1 MLRYLIFILKRIS
14 LAIVL
19 EECVSIGRF
28 CDLGPLVFSG
38 LTTSHLL
45 SFLFSSFYWRGP
57 AVLHLITVLTHFGGP
72 MNWHLLSLMNIDV
85 KILNIILANRVQ
97 QHI

>member
-1 MLRYLIFILKRIS
+1 MLRYLIFIFLFYFIFKLYITVLDLPNIKMIS

-38 LTTSHLL
+38 LTMSHLL
-45 SFLFSSFYWRGP
+45 SFLFSSFYWKGP
-57 AVLHLITVLTHFGGP
+57 AVLHLVTVLTHLEVP
-72 MNWHLLSLMNIDV
+72 
-85 KILNIILANRVQ
+85 
-97 QHI
+97 